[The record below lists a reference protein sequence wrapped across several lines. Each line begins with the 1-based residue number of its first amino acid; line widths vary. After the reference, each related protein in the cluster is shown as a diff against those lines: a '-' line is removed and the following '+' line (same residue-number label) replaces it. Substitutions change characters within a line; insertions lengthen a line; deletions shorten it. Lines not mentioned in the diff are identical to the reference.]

1 VHSEGAGEVDCIVM
15 YNLRGNG
22 VDEMFDVLD
31 DAGQAVG
38 KIGFEDFVALY
49 EAQKASV

>member
-1 VHSEGAGEVDCIVM
+1 
-15 YNLRGNG
+15 
-22 VDEMFDVLD
+22 VLD
-31 DAGQAVG
+31 DTGEAVG

>member
-1 VHSEGAGEVDCIVM
+1 MGEFADDV
-15 YNLRGNG
+15 
-22 VDEMFDVLD
+22 DVLD